1 MAQQRQRGRP
11 GGDGCVRKHAHLGH
25 TALDLVLLR
34 VVGGRQRLE
43 LGREEQQ
50 LLVALQWKGGRRGRG
65 AERSRG
71 GAEVARRG
79 PQIARRSAA
88 GRGRGGAALQ
98 QLTAIGSGTAW
109 NDCTIFSR
117 DPGTASAVAEQR
129 APLGACAREGQW
141 CVSLQPGDPRGGG
154 EPGGRRAAITLD
166 AGLAATRCCGAS
178 SRLWE
183 RCTCEVGVCKACIAA
198 GSSRIECGLYA
209 FDGGYGVDS
218 VAF

>member
-1 MAQQRQRGRP
+1 MG
-11 GGDGCVRKHAHLGH
+11 KHAHLGH

-34 VVGGRQRLE
+34 VFVGRQRLE

-50 LLVALQWKGGRRGRG
+50 LLVALQWKGGRRGSG
-65 AERSRG
+65 AERWGG

-154 EPGGRRAAITLD
+154 GPGGAARGDHLGRGPGGDPLLRRQQPAL
-166 AGLAATRCCGAS
+166 GAMHMRGGGVQGVHC
-178 SRLWE
+178 SRELEARMWP
-183 RCTCEVGVCKACIAA
+183 I
-198 GSSRIECGLYA
+198 
-209 FDGGYGVDS
+209 S
-218 VAF
+218 V